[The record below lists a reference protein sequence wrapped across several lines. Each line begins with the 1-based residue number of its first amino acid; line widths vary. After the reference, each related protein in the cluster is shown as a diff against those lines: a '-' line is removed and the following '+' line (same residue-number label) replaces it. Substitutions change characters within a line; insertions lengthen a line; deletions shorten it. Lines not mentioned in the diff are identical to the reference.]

1 MKGVENM
8 TCNCSEFQK
17 STAELQL
24 LNKSILDI
32 VTKLDEQTSMLNRAI
47 FKSATHCGCIEIHAT
62 KQIYSPHKS
71 LEENQKELDTH
82 IEGELCPK
90 CKDKIIEE
98 MGELLFYLASMCEA
112 LDLSLADVMA
122 KEYDHLKTLGLYNLL

>member
-1 MKGVENM
+1 MS
-8 TCNCSEFQK
+8 CNCSEFQQAT
-17 STAELQL
+17 SDVQL
-24 LNKSILDI
+24 FNKSILDI
-32 VTKLDEQTSMLNRAI
+32 VTKLDEQTSLLNRAV

-90 CKDKIIEE
+90 CREKIIQE
-98 MGELLFYLASMCEA
+98 MGELLFYIASMCEA
-112 LDLSLADVMA
+112 LDISLEEVLTE
-122 KEYDHLKTLGLYNLL
+122 KFKHLKTLGLYNLL

>member
-1 MKGVENM
+1 M

-82 IEGELCPK
+82 IEGELCRSRQSCGSQRYSSFHGGTPR
-90 CKDKIIEE
+90 
-98 MGELLFYLASMCEA
+98 S
-112 LDLSLADVMA
+112 
-122 KEYDHLKTLGLYNLL
+122 

>member
-17 STAELQL
+17 STADLQL

-32 VTKLDEQTSMLNRAI
+32 VTKLDEQTSMLNRAV

-90 CKDKIIEE
+90 CKDKIVEE

>member
-8 TCNCSEFQK
+8 TCNCSEFQS
-17 STAELQL
+17 STADLQL

-32 VTKLDEQTSMLNRAI
+32 VTKLDEQTSMLNRAV

-90 CKDKIIEE
+90 CQDKIIEE

-112 LDLSLADVMA
+112 LDLSLADIMA
-122 KEYDHLKTLGLYNLL
+122 KKYQHLKTLGLYNLL

>member
-8 TCNCSEFQK
+8 SCNCSEFQQAT
-17 STAELQL
+17 SDLQL

-32 VTKLDEQTSMLNRAI
+32 VTKLDEQTSMLNRAV

-90 CKDKIIEE
+90 CREKIIEE
-98 MGELLFYLASMCEA
+98 MGELLFYIASMCEA
-112 LDLSLADVMA
+112 LDINMEEVLAE
-122 KEYDHLKTLGLYNLL
+122 KFKHLKTLGLYNLL

>member
-1 MKGVENM
+1 MS
-8 TCNCSEFQK
+8 CNCSEFQK
-17 STAELQL
+17 ATSDLQL

-32 VTKLDEQTSMLNRAI
+32 VTKLDEQTSMLNRAV

-90 CKDKIIEE
+90 CREKIIEE
-98 MGELLFYLASMCEA
+98 MGELLFYIASMCES
-112 LDLSLADVMA
+112 LDIKMEEVLD
-122 KEYDHLKTLGLYNLL
+122 KKYNHLKTLGLYNLL

>member
-8 TCNCSEFQK
+8 TCNCSEFKK

-32 VTKLDEQTSMLNRAI
+32 VTKLDEQTSMLNRAV

-71 LEENQKELDTH
+71 LEENQKELETH

-90 CKDKIIEE
+90 CQDKIVEE

-112 LDLSLADVMA
+112 LNLNLADIMS
-122 KEYDHLKTLGLYNLL
+122 KKFEHLKTLGLYNLL

>member
-8 TCNCSEFQK
+8 SCNCSEFQQAT
-17 STAELQL
+17 SDVQL

-32 VTKLDEQTSMLNRAI
+32 VTKLDEQTSMLNRAV

-90 CKDKIIEE
+90 CREKIIEE
-98 MGELLFYLASMCEA
+98 MGELLFYIASMCEA
-112 LDLSLADVMA
+112 LDISLAEVLTE
-122 KEYDHLKTLGLYNLL
+122 KYKHLKTLGLYNLL

>member
-17 STAELQL
+17 STADLQL

-32 VTKLDEQTSMLNRAI
+32 VTKLDEQTSMLNRAV

-90 CKDKIIEE
+90 CQDKIVEE

>member
-1 MKGVENM
+1 MS
-8 TCNCSEFQK
+8 CNCSEFQQAT
-17 STAELQL
+17 SDVQL

-32 VTKLDEQTSMLNRAI
+32 VTKLDEQTSMLNRAV

-90 CKDKIIEE
+90 CREKIIEE
-98 MGELLFYLASMCEA
+98 MGELLFYIASMCEA
-112 LDLSLADVMA
+112 LDISLAEVLTE
-122 KEYDHLKTLGLYNLL
+122 KYKHLKTLGLYNLL

>member
-8 TCNCSEFQK
+8 TCNCSEFQS

-71 LEENQKELDTH
+71 LEENQKELETH

-90 CKDKIIEE
+90 CQDKIVEE

-112 LDLSLADVMA
+112 LNLNLADVMA
-122 KEYDHLKTLGLYNLL
+122 KKYEHLKTLGLYNLL

>member
-1 MKGVENM
+1 M

-17 STAELQL
+17 STADLQL

-32 VTKLDEQTSMLNRAI
+32 VTKLDEQTSMLNRAV

-90 CKDKIIEE
+90 CKDKIVEE

>member
-1 MKGVENM
+1 M
-8 TCNCSEFQK
+8 TCNCSEFQS

-71 LEENQKELDTH
+71 LEENQKELETH

-90 CKDKIIEE
+90 CQDKIVEE

-112 LDLSLADVMA
+112 LNLNLADVMA
-122 KEYDHLKTLGLYNLL
+122 KKYEHLKTLGLYNLL

>member
-8 TCNCSEFQK
+8 SCNCSEFQQAT
-17 STAELQL
+17 SDVQL
-24 LNKSILDI
+24 FNKSILDI
-32 VTKLDEQTSMLNRAI
+32 VTKLDEQTSLLNRAV

-90 CKDKIIEE
+90 CREKIIQE
-98 MGELLFYLASMCEA
+98 MGELLFYIASMCEA
-112 LDLSLADVMA
+112 LDISLEEVLTE
-122 KEYDHLKTLGLYNLL
+122 KFKHLKTLGLYNLL

>member
-17 STAELQL
+17 STADLQL

-32 VTKLDEQTSMLNRAI
+32 VTKLDEQTSMLNRAV

-90 CKDKIIEE
+90 CQDKIIEE

>member
-1 MKGVENM
+1 MS
-8 TCNCSEFQK
+8 CNCSEFQQAT
-17 STAELQL
+17 SDLQL

-32 VTKLDEQTSMLNRAI
+32 VTKLDEQTSMLNRAV

-90 CKDKIIEE
+90 CREKIIEE
-98 MGELLFYLASMCEA
+98 MGELLFYIASMCEA
-112 LDLSLADVMA
+112 LDINMEEVLAE
-122 KEYDHLKTLGLYNLL
+122 KFKHLKTLGLYNLL

>member
-1 MKGVENM
+1 MS
-8 TCNCSEFQK
+8 CNCSEFQQAT
-17 STAELQL
+17 SDVQL
-24 LNKSILDI
+24 FNKSILDI
-32 VTKLDEQTSMLNRAI
+32 VTKLDEQTSLLNRAV

-90 CKDKIIEE
+90 CREKIIEE
-98 MGELLFYLASMCEA
+98 MGELLFYIASMCEA
-112 LDLSLADVMA
+112 LDISLEEVLTE
-122 KEYDHLKTLGLYNLL
+122 KFKHLKTLGLYNLL